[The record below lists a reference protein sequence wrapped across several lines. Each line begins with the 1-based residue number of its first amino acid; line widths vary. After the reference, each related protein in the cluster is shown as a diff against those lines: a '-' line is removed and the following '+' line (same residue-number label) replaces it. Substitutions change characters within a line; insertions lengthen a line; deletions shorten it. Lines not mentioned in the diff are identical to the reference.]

1 MKQIFAWVIL
11 GGLLALA
18 GCGGSDPA
26 PHLYCPNVAVLEQAS
41 VLNDYLPGRADV
53 AAQLT
58 SAKVTGVAGS
68 CVLEPKKHLLK
79 VTFQAGFSATNGP
92 ANNFAA
98 LNLPYFV
105 SISQGDNIVSKN
117 AYSIPLRFD
126 GNTSTTS
133 ATSKPVSVELSNVP
147 ESAAI
152 DVLIGFQLTP
162 QQLAAAQSGGQ

>member
-1 MKQIFAWVIL
+1 MKQIFMPAIFVAL
-11 GGLLALA
+11 FGLAA
-18 GCGGSDPA
+18 CGSDGPA

-41 VLNDYLPGRADV
+41 VLNDYLPGRTDV

-68 CVLEPKKHLLK
+68 CVLEPKKKLLK

-92 ANNFAA
+92 ANHFAT

-105 SISQGDNIVSKN
+105 SISQGDNIISKN
-117 AYSIPLRFD
+117 AYSIPMSFD

-133 ATSKPVSVELSNVP
+133 ATSKPVTVELSNVP
-147 ESAAI
+147 ESADI
-152 DVLIGFQLTP
+152 DVLVGFQLTQ
-162 QQLAAAQSGGQ
+162 QQLSGVSGQ

>member
-1 MKQIFAWVIL
+1 MKQIFALVVL
-11 GGLLALA
+11 FGLFGLAA
-18 GCGGSDPA
+18 CGSEGPA

-41 VLNDYLPGRADV
+41 VLNAYLPGRTDV

-68 CVLEPKKHLLK
+68 CVLEPKKKLLK

-105 SISQGDNIVSKN
+105 SISQGDDIISKN
-117 AYSIPLRFD
+117 AYNIAMSFN
-126 GNTSTTS
+126 GNISTAT
-133 ATSKPVSVELSNVP
+133 ATSKPVTVELSNVP
-147 ESAAI
+147 ESADI

-162 QQLAAAQSGGQ
+162 QQLAAGSGQ